1 MKLKLEFRCP
11 GRAARVA
18 AAASCSGPAS
28 NRCASILTDIQ
39 VTCVYCSGGLDILF
53 GHHKEVQVE
62 VPDSNGQVCTT
73 VINHL
78 AAVCSKFELPQWMLE
93 F

>member
-1 MKLKLEFRCP
+1 M
-11 GRAARVA
+11 
-18 AAASCSGPAS
+18 
-28 NRCASILTDIQ
+28 
-39 VTCVYCSGGLDILF
+39 F

-78 AAVCSKFELPQWMLE
+78 AAVCSKFELLQWMLE
-93 F
+93 FWLEF